1 MMTRTTPIGKGLSLR
16 VSLAFWLV
24 LSLAAVP
31 GSADG
36 ALAQDR
42 GLSGKEVVDAVCAA
56 CHGGG
61 EQGAPRIGD
70 DKAWSKRAAR
80 GLSSLT
86 QSAVNGIRKMPP
98 HGGRWELSDDEIR
111 RAIVHMVNLSG
122 GKWVEPVSK
131 SSPPSER
138 TGEQVV
144 QAQCSKCHQAGA
156 GGAPRI
162 GDRSAWIPRL
172 KSGLDH
178 TVRSAM
184 KGHGGMPARGGMAD
198 LSDTELRNAII
209 YMFRGAAPA
218 NY

>member
-1 MMTRTTPIGKGLSLR
+1 MNGKMPVREPSHTGEGLTGPL
-16 VSLAFWLV
+16 LV
-24 LSLAAVP
+24 LFAAAL
-31 GSADG
+31 GSASG
-36 ALAQDR
+36 AMAQERD
-42 GLSGKEVVDAVCAA
+42 LSGRQVVEAVCAG
-56 CHGGG
+56 CHASGA
-61 EQGAPRIGD
+61 QGAPKIGD
-70 DKAWSKRAAR
+70 EKAWSRRIAR

-86 QSAVNGIRKMPP
+86 KNALNGIRKMPP
-98 HGGRWELSDDEIR
+98 HGGRWELSDDEMR

-122 GKWVEPVSK
+122 GKWVEPVSR

-144 QAQCSKCHQAGA
+144 QAQCRKCHEAGT

-162 GDRSAWIPRL
+162 GDRDAWIPRL

-198 LSDTELRNAII
+198 LSDAELRNAII
-209 YMFRGAAPA
+209 YMYRGSAPA
-218 NY
+218 K

>member
-1 MMTRTTPIGKGLSLR
+1 MMTRRIAIGDGLTLR
-16 VSLAFWLV
+16 VSLALWLV
-24 LSLAAVP
+24 LSLATVP
-31 GSADG
+31 GTDG
-36 ALAQDR
+36 AQARDR
-42 GLSGKEVVDAVCAA
+42 GLSGKEVVDAVCAG

-61 EQGAPRIGD
+61 DQGAPRIGD

-172 KSGLDH
+172 KNGLDH

>member
-1 MMTRTTPIGKGLSLR
+1 MMTRITPIGKGLSLR

-24 LSLAAVP
+24 LSLAAVL

-42 GLSGKEVVDAVCAA
+42 GLSGKEVVDAVCAG

-122 GKWVEPVSK
+122 GKWVEPITK

-144 QAQCSKCHQAGA
+144 QAQCSKCHQAGT

-172 KSGLDH
+172 KNGLDH

-218 NY
+218 TY